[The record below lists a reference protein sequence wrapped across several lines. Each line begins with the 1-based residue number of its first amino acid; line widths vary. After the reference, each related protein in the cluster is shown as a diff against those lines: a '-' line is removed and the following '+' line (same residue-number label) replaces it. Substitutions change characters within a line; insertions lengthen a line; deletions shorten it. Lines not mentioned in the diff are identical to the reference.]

1 MLTYEEIINYCSNY
15 KIDNGIIVDKKTS
28 KQVLDEE
35 TILKIKSSVLLFKE
49 AKEAYQSD
57 VQQFGKT
64 TKTQEDYIKKTMEK
78 FGANN
83 EENTYGINK
92 LINTIL
98 SSNGHY
104 EENMSGKDMFNSKF
118 SILVGAKKDY
128 GLAYLKL
135 KFREKGLDIEELKVS
150 QDLSELQH
158 NGFSKV
164 IIDFKVKKY
173 QKESEIQ
180 NNKQQENKPLFQ
192 HPKSQELNELERK
205 KQLAKQKGNQEEF
218 KYYQSLIEKI
228 VKENELSINS
238 DEWDKLSDEE
248 KVSFYK
254 IKMNEAKVFRDEVNY
269 NYWSSNLRRL
279 QEKINGSSNIQNID
293 TPTYNNQPKSNKPII
308 EQSKQEQLKDF
319 KYYYEEMM
327 KVIRQYNPNSS
338 LTEEQ
343 KKQFIG
349 EIFYNEMY
357 MIDKISNNNDIQQL
371 TTLIVNNLGNN
382 EMENRLSNIIITEL
396 QEKYKK
402 LNPTQQQEGIKEQKY
417 NNDDLDLSGLIS
429 QLKNELIKIQKAYR
443 VMLQDGYIDDQ
454 ELDTLTIMIGKVIND
469 GYSLKDIATNQN
481 DVRTIVSIIDILEEE
496 QRKMTNVQHGIKE
509 IGRSL

>member
-118 SILVGAKKDY
+118 SILESKKKDY

-158 NGFSKV
+158 KDIINSNDGKV
-164 IIDFKVKKY
+164 LGHIIDAEINLEGKILYLIIESKKSL
-173 QKESEIQ
+173 KRIISSSSEI
-180 NNKQQENKPLFQ
+180 
-192 HPKSQELNELERK
+192 
-205 KQLAKQKGNQEEF
+205 
-218 KYYQSLIEKI
+218 
-228 VKENELSINS
+228 
-238 DEWDKLSDEE
+238 KLSFTDI
-248 KVSFYK
+248 
-254 IKMNEAKVFRDEVNY
+254 IK
-269 NYWSSNLRRL
+269 
-279 QEKINGSSNIQNID
+279 
-293 TPTYNNQPKSNKPII
+293 
-308 EQSKQEQLKDF
+308 
-319 KYYYEEMM
+319 
-327 KVIRQYNPNSS
+327 
-338 LTEEQ
+338 
-343 KKQFIG
+343 IG
-349 EIFYNEMY
+349 EDVI
-357 MIDKISNNNDIQQL
+357 L
-371 TTLIVNNLGNN
+371 VN
-382 EMENRLSNIIITEL
+382 I
-396 QEKYKK
+396 
-402 LNPTQQQEGIKEQKY
+402 
-417 NNDDLDLSGLIS
+417 
-429 QLKNELIKIQKAYR
+429 
-443 VMLQDGYIDDQ
+443 
-454 ELDTLTIMIGKVIND
+454 
-469 GYSLKDIATNQN
+469 
-481 DVRTIVSIIDILEEE
+481 
-496 QRKMTNVQHGIKE
+496 
-509 IGRSL
+509 